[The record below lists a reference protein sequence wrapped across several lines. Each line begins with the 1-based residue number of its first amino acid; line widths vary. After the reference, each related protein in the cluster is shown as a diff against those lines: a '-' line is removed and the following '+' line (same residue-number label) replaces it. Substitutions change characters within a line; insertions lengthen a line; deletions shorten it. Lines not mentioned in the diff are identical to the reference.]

1 LIRASGTLADGT
13 AVTGVYNAGRRD
25 AAVDLPV
32 DGFGY
37 SYWLPPTAAVT
48 FAVWPAT

>member
-1 LIRASGTLADGT
+1 LVRDSGELPGGT
-13 AVTGVYNAGRRD
+13 AVTGVYNAGHQS
-25 AAVDLPV
+25 AQVDFPL

-48 FAVWPAT
+48 FAVAPAT